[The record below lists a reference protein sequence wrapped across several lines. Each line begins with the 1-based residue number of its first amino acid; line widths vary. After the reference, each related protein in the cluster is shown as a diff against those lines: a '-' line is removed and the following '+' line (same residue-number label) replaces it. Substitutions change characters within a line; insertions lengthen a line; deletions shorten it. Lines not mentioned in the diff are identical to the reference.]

1 MKKLAAIG
9 ALVLFPGCVA
19 MAQQAGPAA
28 PAEAGIERVAETLV
42 RGHKALASNGSAQ
55 VLADASTRLQ
65 DLGAKPADDNE
76 ADRARDWLAEARKRG
91 LETETAPFRGRVLGP
106 AYRSG
111 SLAPG
116 EASETSQLFLAGEQA
131 EVVAIPVEST
141 TLQLEIVE
149 GEGQRNCTPPPTS
162 ARSVCR
168 WIPIF
173 TSRYQIRVRN
183 IGERPSAFYLVTN

>member
-1 MKKLAAIG
+1 MKKLAALG
-9 ALVLFPGCVA
+9 ALILASGCASVEHEADRVVA
-19 MAQQAGPAA
+19 AQA
-28 PAEAGIERVAETLV
+28 PAERVAETLV
-42 RGHKALASNGSAQ
+42 RGHKALASDGSAQ

-65 DLGAKPADDNE
+65 DLGAKPADDGE
-76 ADRARDWLAEARKRG
+76 ADRAQDWLVEARKRG
-91 LETETAPFRGRVLGP
+91 LETDAVPFRGRVLGP

-141 TLQLEIVE
+141 ALQLEIVE
-149 GEGQRNCTPPPTS
+149 DEGQRNCTPPPTA

-173 TSRYQIRVRN
+173 TSRYRIRVRN